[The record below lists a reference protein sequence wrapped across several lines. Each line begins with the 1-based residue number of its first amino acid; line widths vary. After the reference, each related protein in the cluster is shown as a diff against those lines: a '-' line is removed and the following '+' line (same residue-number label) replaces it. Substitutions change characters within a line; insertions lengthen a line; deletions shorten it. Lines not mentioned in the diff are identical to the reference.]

1 MMENVEFVKRRANV
15 FKFLST
21 LYRDEISEDLMAK
34 LADKGFV
41 DKLNEFAKECK
52 FSDMARGIS
61 RMAKYLGRY
70 KGDKY
75 KDLSYEY
82 ADIFLNAGANPA
94 LPYESVH
101 ATGEPVVMQKSVF
114 DVRAAFRKAGVHKS
128 DDYKDLDDYIAVE
141 LEFVRYL
148 LEKGDTDA
156 AADFLNNHLMNWI
169 PEFHAALFN
178 GATLDFYKG
187 LSAFTLS
194 FLFHESNG
202 ANPDYQD
209 AIERL
214 SEAIDQL
221 NLGDDYYTLA
231 EGVKEEEPEKKINS
245 HCYVCGGLCGI
256 TDTVKDG
263 ILMRTA
269 GLKGDPKSGGLI
281 CPKGASRRD
290 YVYSAHRLKE
300 PLIREGERFRKAS
313 WDEALDLVADKLMSI
328 KEHGKEGSVVG
339 YMDGN
344 DWNRWLHKALWDWY
358 GTHNISH
365 RAMCDNSIR
374 MSNEH
379 NLNDKR
385 PWLNTEESDYMI
397 FFGQNAFATSYGRRQ
412 VGNLRK
418 ALKRGAKMVV
428 VDPRKSDTAAAATE
442 WIKIKPGTDGA
453 MAMAMCYV
461 IVKNELYDKDFVEN
475 WTYGFEDF
483 KKRLLGEE
491 DGVARTPEWAEKICG
506 VPADTI
512 ERIAKEFATAKNKGV
527 GSWTGTA
534 HFPNAM
540 HTTAA
545 VQALN
550 GLCGTFDAPGGP
562 SLPFKRK
569 LKGGWGEGQTKPASN
584 APPKLHKMRMWAG
597 WCPSWFPE
605 DVAKGRIKAMV
616 QYFGSPILSWGNEPA
631 TLKAIKNLEFMVT
644 IDAWM
649 NNAGLLADV
658 VLPDCTAIED
668 SALRADWLYE
678 AFISYFA
685 KSVEPLYNSR
695 PWWWMCI
702 ELAKRMGAGEYFP
715 FKDIEEGLQNM
726 LKGTPWSF
734 EEVKK
739 NGFIITD
746 EAEYY
751 KYKKWGSLNP
761 PEGYGSS
768 GKTKTGKYNFKN
780 PVAVEKGVDPLPDYK
795 DLHIDY
801 PELKPDEE
809 YPLIHGMFKV
819 LQHEHSSTFNVY
831 SLMKTKPS
839 NDLWI
844 NPEDAKERGIED
856 GDMVVIRSPWAHY
869 TIRARV
875 TEDILKGVVA
885 SAGGYGHKRGL
896 EADPKYPQFGGVNTG
911 GSMRPNTPEMDACTP
926 ILKYVKV
933 QVEKA

>member
-1 MMENVEFVKRRANV
+1 MGTDTFTKQRANAY
-15 FKFLST
+15 KFLST
-21 LYRDEISEDLMAK
+21 LYRDEISEDLLAK
-34 LADKGFV
+34 LTDKEFIA
-41 DKLNEFAKECK
+41 KLNSFAKECK
-52 FSDMARGIS
+52 IIELGKGIE
-61 RMAKYLGRY
+61 RMTKYLRKAKAGSY
-70 KGDKY
+70 KE
-75 KDLSYEY
+75 LSYEY
-82 ADIFLNAGANPA
+82 ADIFLNAGVNPA

-114 DVRAAFRKAGVHKS
+114 DVRAAFRTAGVHKS
-128 DDYKDLDDYIAVE
+128 EDYKDLDDYIAVE

-148 LEKGDTDA
+148 LEKGESDA
-156 AADFLNNHLMNWI
+156 AANFINNHLLNWI
-169 PEFHAALFN
+169 PEFHAALYN
-178 GATLDFYKG
+178 AAALDLYKG
-187 LSAFTLS
+187 ISAFTLS
-194 FLFHESNG
+194 FLFHERNG
-202 ANPDYQD
+202 ANPDYQG
-209 AIERL
+209 AIGRL

-231 EGVKEEEPEKKINS
+231 EGVKEEEPEKTINS
-245 HCYVCGGLCGI
+245 HCYVCGALCGI

-263 ILMRTA
+263 ILMKTA
-269 GLKGDPKSGGLI
+269 GLKGDPKSGGLV
-281 CPKGASRRD
+281 CPKGASRND

-300 PLIREGERFRKAS
+300 PLIREGDRFRKAS
-313 WDEALDLVADKLMSI
+313 WDEALDLVVNKLMSI
-328 KEHGKEGSVVG
+328 EDHSTVG

-365 RAMCDNSIR
+365 RSMCDNSIR
-374 MSNEH
+374 MANEH

-385 PWLNTEESDYMI
+385 PWIDFGEADYVLL
-397 FFGQNAFATSYGRRQ
+397 FGQNAFATSYGRRQ

-418 ALKRGAKMVV
+418 ALKRGTKMVV
-428 VDPRKSDTAAAATE
+428 VDPRKSDTAAAATD

-512 ERIAKEFATAKNKGV
+512 ERIAKEFAAAKNKGV
-527 GSWTGTA
+527 GSWTGTS

-540 HTTAA
+540 YTTAA

-569 LKGGWGEGQTKPASN
+569 LKGGWGEGQTSPSSN
-584 APPKLHKMRMWAG
+584 APSKIHNLRMWAG
-597 WCPSWFPE
+597 WCPSWFPQ
-605 DVAKGRIKAMV
+605 DVAEGKIKALI
-616 QYFGSPILSWGNEPA
+616 QYFGAPILSWGNEPA
-631 TLKAIKNLEFMVT
+631 TARACRDLDFMVT
-644 IDAWM
+644 IDTWM
-649 NNAGLLADV
+649 NNAGLYADV

-668 SALRADWLYE
+668 SALRNEWLYE

-702 ELAKRMGAGEYFP
+702 ELAKRMGVGENFP
-715 FKDIEEGLQNM
+715 FKDIEEGLENM

-734 EEVKK
+734 EEVKEK
-739 NGFIITD
+739 SYIITD

-751 KYKKWGSLNP
+751 KYKKWGSLNV
-761 PEGYGSS
+761 PEGFGSS

-780 PVAVEKGVDPLPDYK
+780 PVAEEKGVDPLPDYK
-795 DLHIDY
+795 NPHIDY
-801 PELKPDEE
+801 PDLKPDEE
-809 YPLIHGMFKV
+809 YPLIHGMFKT
-819 LQHEHSSTFNVY
+819 LEHEHSSTFNVY
-831 SLMKTKPS
+831 SLMKMRPS

-844 NPEDAKERGIED
+844 NQEDARERGIED
-856 GDMVVIRSPWAHY
+856 GDKVTIRSPWAHY

-911 GSMRPNTPEMDACTP
+911 GLMRPNSPEMDACTP
-926 ILKYVKV
+926 MLKYVKV
-933 QVEKA
+933 QVERVM

>member
-1 MMENVEFVKRRANV
+1 MGNGDFTKQRANVYKFLVSLYCDEISQDLIAKLTDKEFVK
-15 FKFLST
+15 
-21 LYRDEISEDLMAK
+21 K
-34 LADKGFV
+34 LGS
-41 DKLNEFAKECK
+41 FAKECK
-52 FSDMARGIS
+52 FIDLGKGID
-61 RMAKYLGRY
+61 RIAKYLKKAKAKSY
-70 KGDKY
+70 KE
-75 KDLSYEY
+75 LSYEY
-82 ADIFLNAGANPA
+82 ADIFLNAGVNPA

-114 DVRAAFRKAGVHKS
+114 EVREAFRKAGVHKS

-148 LEKGDTDA
+148 LDKGDTDA
-156 AADFLNNHLMNWI
+156 AADFINNHLMSWI

-194 FLFHESNG
+194 FLFHEGNT

-214 SEAIDQL
+214 SGAVDQL
-221 NLGDDYYTLA
+221 NLGDDYYTIA
-231 EGVKEEEPEKKINS
+231 KGVKEEEAEKTINS
-245 HCYVCGGLCGI
+245 HCYMCGGLCGI

-263 ILMRTA
+263 ILMKTV
-269 GLKGDPKSGGLI
+269 GLKGDPKSGGSV
-281 CPKGASRRD
+281 CPKGMSRKD

-300 PLIREGERFRKAS
+300 PLIKEGERFRKAS
-313 WDEALDLVADKLMSI
+313 WDEAFDLVTNKLMSI

-344 DWNRWLHKALWDWY
+344 DWNRWLHKSLWDWY

-365 RAMCDNSIR
+365 RTMCDNSIR

-385 PWLNTEESDYMI
+385 PWLNTQEGDYMI
-397 FFGQNAFATSYGRRQ
+397 FFGQNHFSTSYGRRQ
-412 VGNLRK
+412 VSDLKNALR
-418 ALKRGAKMVV
+418 RGAKMVV

-442 WIKIKPGTDGA
+442 WIKIKPATDAA

-461 IVKNELYDKDFVEN
+461 IVKNDLYDKDFVEN
-475 WTYGFEDF
+475 WTHGFEDF

-512 ERIAKEFATAKNKGV
+512 ERIAKEFAAAKNKGV

-534 HFPNAM
+534 HLPNGM

-550 GLCGTFDAPGGP
+550 GLCGTFDAPGGA

-569 LKGGWGEGQTKPASN
+569 LKGGWGEGQTKPSSN
-584 APPKLHKMRMWAG
+584 APPKIHKMYMWAG
-597 WCPSWFPE
+597 WCPSWFPK
-605 DVAKGRIKAMV
+605 DVEEGKIKV
-616 QYFGSPILSWGNEPA
+616 VIQYFGSPILAWGNEPA
-631 TLKAIKNLEFMVT
+631 TAKAFRDLEFLVT

-649 NNAGLLADV
+649 NNTGLLADV

-702 ELAKRMGAGEYFP
+702 ELAKRMGVGENYP
-715 FKDIEEGLQNM
+715 FKDVEEGLENM

-739 NGFIITD
+739 NGFLITD

-751 KYKKWGSLNP
+751 KYKKWGSLNTP
-761 PEGYGSS
+761 DGYGSS

-780 PVAVEKGVDPLPDYK
+780 PVAEEKGVDPLPDYK
-795 DLHIDY
+795 DPHSDFPDLQ
-801 PELKPDEE
+801 PDEN
-809 YPLIHGMFKV
+809 YPLIHGMFKT

-856 GDMVVIRSPWAHY
+856 GDKVMIRSPWAHY

-875 TEDILKGVVA
+875 TDDILKGVTA

-896 EADPKYPQFGGVNTG
+896 EADPKFPQFGGLNTG
-911 GSMRPNTPEMDACTP
+911 GLMRPNSPEMFACTP
-926 ILKYVKV
+926 MLKYIKV
-933 QVEKA
+933 QVEKVV